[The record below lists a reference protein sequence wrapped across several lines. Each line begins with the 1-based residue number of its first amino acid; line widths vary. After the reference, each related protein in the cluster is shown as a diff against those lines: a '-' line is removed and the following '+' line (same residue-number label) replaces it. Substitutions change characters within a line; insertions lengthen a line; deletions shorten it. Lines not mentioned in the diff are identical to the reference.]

1 VGIFKGKIMS
11 NTKPVGVAYSD
22 PDLSGGTIENTPIG
36 ASVPNSVVGT
46 TVYATTEIGYG
57 TAAEGAV
64 TQLTDKST
72 GVTLNK
78 SAGRITMN
86 NAALAGATA
95 VSFILTNSLISTN
108 DTIIVCVSSNTTGS
122 AAGAYTTYVSYLAAG
137 SALIT
142 LRNLTASTSY
152 SEAVIINY
160 AIIHGQ

>member
-1 VGIFKGKIMS
+1 MPS
-11 NTKPVGVAYSD
+11 NTQAVGVAYSD
-22 PDLSGGTIENTPIG
+22 PEFTTCY
-36 ASVPNSVVGT
+36 ASQ
-46 TVYATTEIGYG
+46 EIGYSAAAQG
-57 TAAEGAV
+57 TV

-95 VSFILTNSLISTN
+95 VSFVLTNSSISIN

-142 LRNLTASTSY
+142 LRNLTAATSY
-152 SEAVIINY
+152 SEAVIINFCV
-160 AIIHGQ
+160 IHGAA